1 MGFGECCCTCLKG
14 FCAIPVG
21 GLIAV
26 AGICLG
32 GIMGLSGLDDAAAVL
47 EGVGLSRMLNHGG
60 WLYLQIA
67 GVVVILISL
76 LVVYRGLAAEL
87 RLLGCEVGCM
97 PLLKRCCPG
106 LESALA
112 RCCACLFD
120 NAYGIVMH
128 VLLWISVIFT
138 MVFCIIAEAIAI
150 IVLAA
155 DRACALQETHGV
167 TLILSSTYALIL
179 GMLNDPPINAGLPA
193 IDITNTTDARIRE
206 MCDVSPVLL
215 EASGKIVG
223 GGVMLLLASVVQLAH
238 WTKYSK
244 AWALSSYKNFE
255 GSAAEREGLEMD
267 NGVHQRA

>member
-1 MGFGECCCTCLKG
+1 MVFAPEDVRGDRDGTQG
-14 FCAIPVG
+14 RAVG
-21 GLIAV
+21 QGARPAEHGHGQRDV
-26 AGICLG
+26 RRP
-32 GIMGLSGLDDAAAVL
+32 AA
-47 EGVGLSRMLNHGG
+47 R
-60 WLYLQIA
+60 
-67 GVVVILISL
+67 
-76 LVVYRGLAAEL
+76 LA
-87 RLLGCEVGCM
+87 R
-97 PLLKRCCPG
+97 

-193 IDITNTTDARIRE
+193 IDITNTTDARIME

-223 GGVMLLLASVVQLAH
+223 GGVMLLLASVVQRMKDVQPTPATH
-238 WTKYSK
+238 YRK
-244 AWALSSYKNFE
+244 ARLKAGEIVYKAPF
-255 GSAAEREGLEMD
+255 GS
-267 NGVHQRA
+267 N